1 MSTTRAKVYA
11 ATLAV
16 LLGAAPGMAVAQAAA
31 AQASPDQRELQAY
44 VLTMDVLN
52 KVAKANRTA
61 MAAKDAAAA
70 KDPAQQRLAK
80 KKAELAALEAKDE
93 PSEAEQERMM
103 VLSDEIARAEEE
115 DDGDVDFDWNEAMT
129 IAGMARRIDTT
140 PEAAAAVRAVGLSSR
155 EYATASLALLHA
167 SLADAMLKQKL
178 LKQVPPEV
186 SKRNLEFV
194 QAHAKEIEALGIFS
208 EGRSKRDGATE
219 QR

>member
-1 MSTTRAKVYA
+1 VYA

-44 VLTMDVLN
+44 VLSMDVLN

-70 KDPAQQRLAK
+70 KDPAKQRLAK

-93 PSEAEQERMM
+93 PTEAEQERMM
-103 VLSDEIARAEEE
+103 VLSDEIARAEEQ
-115 DDGDVDFDWNEAMT
+115 DDDDVDVGDDWNEAMT

-155 EYATASLALLHA
+155 EYATASLTLLHA

-208 EGRSKRDGATE
+208 EGRSKRGGATE

>member
-1 MSTTRAKVYA
+1 MSTTRARVYA

-44 VLTMDVLN
+44 VLSMDVLN

-115 DDGDVDFDWNEAMT
+115 DDGEVDVDWNEAMT

-208 EGRSKRDGATE
+208 EGRSKRGGATE